1 MKLFSL
7 LEIGLFIQQTFAYS
21 NRPLRQNSMVYQNAP
36 PVVTL
41 NRAARYGEKIDHN
54 DAALIRLME
63 DVSTFYELFLSG
75 AKTRSDVNIFLK
87 NRDPHFSELDERQY
101 NILLDKWLYEMIG
114 GTCC

>member
-1 MKLFSL
+1 MKLFSF
-7 LEIGLFIQQTFAYS
+7 LEIGLFIQQSFAYS
-21 NRPLRQNSMVYQNAP
+21 DRPLRQNSMIFQNSLP
-36 PVVTL
+36 LGTL
-41 NRAARYGEKIDHN
+41 NRAARYGEQIAHN

-101 NILLDKWLYEMIG
+101 NILLNKWLYEMIG